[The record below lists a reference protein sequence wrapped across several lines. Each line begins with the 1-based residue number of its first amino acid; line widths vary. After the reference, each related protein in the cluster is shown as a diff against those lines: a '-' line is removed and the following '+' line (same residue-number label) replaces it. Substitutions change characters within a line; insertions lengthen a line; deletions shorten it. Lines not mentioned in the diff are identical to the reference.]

1 MADKMH
7 FEVMIHAS
15 PEKVYKRVI
24 DDATYREWTEPF
36 SPGSYYEGSWQ
47 KNEKILFLGPD
58 KEGKMHGMVSRIEE
72 NIPNEYISIEHLGLV
87 KDGQEITSGEGVDTW
102 KGAHENYT
110 LEREN
115 GDTRFKVDLDTNG
128 EMEEFFRD
136 TWPKALDKL
145 KEVCER

>member
-1 MADKMH
+1 MEDRMH
-7 FEVMIHAS
+7 FEVVIHAS

-24 DDATYREWTEPF
+24 EDETYREWTAPF
-36 SPGSYYEGSWQ
+36 FPGSYYEGSWQ
-47 KNEKILFLGPD
+47 NNEKILFLAPG
-58 KEGKMHGMVSRIEE
+58 KEGKPSGMVSRIAE
-72 NIPNEYISIEHLGLV
+72 NIPNKFISIEHLGLV
-87 KDGQEITSGEGVDTW
+87 KDGNEFLSGEGVDEW

-115 GDTRFKVDLDTNG
+115 GDTRFMVDMDTSG
-128 EMEEFFRD
+128 EMVEFFQE